1 MSSHRITKNYRETTM
16 NSLQTISTC
25 KRKWKLSTRGQEEMK
40 NTISEL
46 KNTVEGM
53 KSRLDEAVDR
63 MSELEVKVEKNS
75 QNEQEKEK
83 RVERMKRV

>member
-1 MSSHRITKNYRETTM
+1 
-16 NSLQTISTC
+16 
-25 KRKWKLSTRGQEEMK
+25 
-40 NTISEL
+40 
-46 KNTVEGM
+46 M

-83 RVERMKRV
+83 RVERMKRG